1 MTDMKKMTLLLK
13 IVFIEII
20 SFAFAACGQKVGE
33 PRLLDKW
40 ANENGIVERAEISV
54 KAGEQLTAEG
64 DYRNFVLRGQAC
76 SDAVGEASLRF
87 HRGYEVLFHNG
98 PIDGTRKTGSLAS
111 VRNLYRFLAVDGQW
125 FDFLVAVRGKNIEVS
140 INGMDVVCYTEP
152 EKPYRTPENA
162 DRTVS
167 KGPIA
172 LSGKKG
178 EVRFRNLT
186 ITPLEKEAV
195 NPNDTLP
202 VIDEQRDEI
211 IRLQQ
216 RNFPVI
222 DYHVHLKGGLTK
234 EQAHAM
240 SMNFGINYG
249 VAPNLGE
256 GGVGR
261 MLANDDEAFGY
272 FYEVRDL
279 PFLRGAQGEGRRW
292 STQFSHQALSVFDYL
307 FTDAMTIV
315 DHKGRIV
322 RIYRPEEVILDGMS
336 KDQYMELIVSQI
348 EKILTNEPVDIYA
361 NATYIP
367 EDMNSDYDKYWT
379 EERVNRVLDVMEKY
393 HIALEISPRY
403 KIPSMS
409 IIKKAKARGLK
420 FTFGTNNVDAD
431 FGKLEYAIQAVKEC
445 GLTADDIW
453 FPSMSI
459 RNTREVVDYNHFNA
473 KK

>member
-1 MTDMKKMTLLLK
+1 
-13 IVFIEII
+13 
-20 SFAFAACGQKVGE
+20 
-33 PRLLDKW
+33 
-40 ANENGIVERAEISV
+40 
-54 KAGEQLTAEG
+54 
-64 DYRNFVLRGQAC
+64 
-76 SDAVGEASLRF
+76 
-87 HRGYEVLFHNG
+87 
-98 PIDGTRKTGSLAS
+98 
-111 VRNLYRFLAVDGQW
+111 
-125 FDFLVAVRGKNIEVS
+125 
-140 INGMDVVCYTEP
+140 
-152 EKPYRTPENA
+152 
-162 DRTVS
+162 
-167 KGPIA
+167 
-172 LSGKKG
+172 
-178 EVRFRNLT
+178 
-186 ITPLEKEAV
+186 
-195 NPNDTLP
+195 
-202 VIDEQRDEI
+202 
-211 IRLQQ
+211 
-216 RNFPVI
+216 
-222 DYHVHLKGGLTK
+222 
-234 EQAHAM
+234 
-240 SMNFGINYG
+240 
-249 VAPNLGE
+249 
-256 GGVGR
+256 